1 MAHRAACKARSHEAR
16 VMAVYGLPSGGYDAL
31 RASQGGVCAICERA
45 TGATR
50 RLSVDHDHKTGEV
63 RGLLCRNCNDM
74 LGFAR
79 DDRFFFL
86 RAFNYLSVPP
96 ARKVLEAPVE
106 TDGAVLGKES
116 S

>member
-1 MAHRAACKARSHEAR
+1 
-16 VMAVYGLPSGGYDAL
+16 
-31 RASQGGVCAICERA
+31 
-45 TGATR
+45 
-50 RLSVDHDHKTGEV
+50 
-63 RGLLCRNCNDM
+63 M